1 MDNQAYLDQIAASN
15 RPEKSSKLSTV
26 IKSNIFKIGAGAV
39 GLFIIL
45 FIIGQIL
52 SGIQGNT
59 KQTFFDFKVR
69 LDNVTGT
76 IEEYQGLV
84 KSSRLR
90 SYSASLSTIISSTQ
104 KSVEE
109 YANKTYPKVKITGSD
124 EINKAAEELKN
135 DLFNAKINGLLDRV
149 YARKLAYEISV
160 IMSEESKLIKAVKDN
175 DFKKAL
181 QSSQNS
187 LSIIKESF
195 TSFSE
200 TK

>member
-15 RPEKSSKLSTV
+15 RPEKASKFSSI
-26 IKSNIFKIGAGAV
+26 IKSNIFKLLAAAV
-39 GLFIIL
+39 GIFVIV

-52 SGIQGNT
+52 SGVQGNT
-59 KQTFFDFKVR
+59 KQTLFNFKVR
-69 LDNVTGT
+69 LDNVIGA
-76 IEEYQGLV
+76 IDEYQGSI

-90 SYSASLSTIISSTQ
+90 SYSASLSTIASSTQ
-104 KSVEE
+104 QSVEE
-109 YANKTYPKVKITGSD
+109 YANKTYSKPKITGSD
-124 EINKAAEELKN
+124 EVNKAGEELKN

-149 YARKLAYEISV
+149 YARKLSYEISI
-160 IMSEESKLIKAVKDN
+160 IMTEESKLIKAVKDN

-181 QSSQNS
+181 QNSQDS
-187 LSIIKESF
+187 LSVIKDSF